1 MLEIYFKDLNP
12 EAQQRVLKFYNYKKE
27 ADGNWEFAPLFVLAR
42 DWETDWKTVGK
53 MFDKL
58 RQIRAKD

>member
-1 MLEIYFKDLNP
+1 MLEIYFRDLTP
-12 EAQQRVLKFYNYKKE
+12 EAQQEVLKFYGYKKE

-58 RQIRAKD
+58 RQIRAK